1 MDYKMNVAA
10 LWSLRRK
17 PGNNFVMLTGDGG
30 FVAGRRCIVG
40 PYSEVRKQCQGG
52 QAHHIVPDTLNRVG
66 NRKQGAKGI
75 DRIKDTP
82 SLHDGPSIC
91 LQGNARTQGTEHN
104 TAHQCD
110 VLIQA
115 AGQRTDNS
123 PEGTIPVAEALE
135 LAMESVIAVRP
146 DCAEAIKTKVKQAYY
161 PDDKD
166 YSNDD
171 RLLNAA
177 GQPASAEARKHL
189 RISAKINSNGSKKF
203 MRTKGN

>member
-1 MDYKMNVAA
+1 
-10 LWSLRRK
+10 
-17 PGNNFVMLTGDGG
+17 MLTGDGG
-30 FVAGRRCIVG
+30 FVTGRRCIVG

-52 QAHHIVPDTLNRVG
+52 QAHHIVPDTLNRAG

-110 VLIQA
+110 ALIHA

-161 PDDKD
+161 PDETKD
-166 YSNDD
+166 YSKDD

-189 RISAKINSNGSKKF
+189 KLSSKTNTNGAKGAIPTRGD
-203 MRTKGN
+203 